1 MNADKYRGVQL
12 RYSHNLHR
20 SVIGVSLPCN
30 AQTTAHFTSVFHT
43 FGVRFF
49 DLVRYVFFT
58 LLNIHYK
65 TRNDHVEHNAAHN
78 STPKRP
84 FKHAI
89 HVDNNLRDTYIP
101 AVPLRSALSGLSRLF
116 LGGAYV

>member
-1 MNADKYRGVQL
+1 MCRAN
-12 RYSHNLHR
+12 
-20 SVIGVSLPCN
+20 
-30 AQTTAHFTSVFHT
+30 
-43 FGVRFF
+43 
-49 DLVRYVFFT
+49 RYVKFE

-65 TRNDHVEHNAAHN
+65 TRNDHVAHNAAHN